1 MHLVVLRKLSS
12 FAKRICGKNFLLD
25 WDSTGAILALVAGC
39 SAMLK
44 ISRLTAV
51 LCVILLALICGCSS
65 QFNFFQ
71 AFINT
76 TKSAAE
82 PETLAVA
89 PLNTSDPATQQKIQ
103 QFVNRLAAKGFPQ
116 KNQGIWM
123 QVGNTVLANHQ
134 GTVPLPAAS
143 ITKVATTLVALQT
156 FGPDHRFVTQF
167 GTTGSIQNGVLQGD
181 LVIQGGEDPL
191 FVWEEA
197 IAIGNLLNQMGI
209 KQVRGNL
216 VIAGKFYMNFE
227 SDRLK
232 SGNLLKQGLNAQIWP
247 AAAKTQYRTLP
258 PGTPKPQVAIA
269 GSLRVT
275 PTIPSNV
282 KPLVRHYSPP
292 LAELL
297 KTMNEYSNNM
307 MNAMLIDSLGGL
319 QAIAQ
324 KSAESAGVPQ
334 TEIQL
339 TGSDFKRV
347 SPRAACAM
355 FLAIERY
362 LQPYQ
367 MTIGDVFAIV
377 GQDPGILNQRWLPR
391 LSVIKS
397 GQLKNV
403 NAIAGALPT
412 QKQGTVWF
420 AIMNFGNYYDGFS
433 NEQQLLLKNL
443 LNEWGTVQSLPAEL
457 TPLPDRKN
465 NKSKNEIFS

>member
-1 MHLVVLRKLSS
+1 
-12 FAKRICGKNFLLD
+12 
-25 WDSTGAILALVAGC
+25 
-39 SAMLK
+39 
-44 ISRLTAV
+44 
-51 LCVILLALICGCSS
+51 
-65 QFNFFQ
+65 
-71 AFINT
+71 
-76 TKSAAE
+76 
-82 PETLAVA
+82 
-89 PLNTSDPATQQKIQ
+89 
-103 QFVNRLAAKGFPQ
+103 
-116 KNQGIWM
+116 
-123 QVGNTVLANHQ
+123 
-134 GTVPLPAAS
+134 
-143 ITKVATTLVALQT
+143 
-156 FGPDHRFVTQF
+156 VTQF
-167 GTTGSIQNGVLQGD
+167 GTTGSIQDGVLQGD
-181 LVIQGGEDPL
+181 LVVQGGEDPL

-197 IAIGNLLNQMGI
+197 IAVGNLLNQMGI

-216 VIAGKFYMNFE
+216 IVVSKFYMNFE
-227 SDRLK
+227 DNPLT
-232 SGNLLKQGLNAQIWP
+232 SGNLLKQGLNAQIWS
-247 AAAKTQYRTLP
+247 AAAKTEYRALP

-269 GSLRVT
+269 GSVRVMPST
-275 PTIPSNV
+275 PNNV

-307 MNAMLIDSLGGL
+307 MNAMLIDSVGGL

-334 TEIQL
+334 SEIQL

-397 GQLKNV
+397 GQLQNV

-412 QKQGTVWF
+412 QKHGTVWF

-443 LNEWGTVQSLPAEL
+443 LNDWGAAQSLPTEL
-457 TPLPDRKN
+457 APLPARRN
-465 NKSKNEIFS
+465 NTSKNEIIQQ

>member
-1 MHLVVLRKLSS
+1 
-12 FAKRICGKNFLLD
+12 
-25 WDSTGAILALVAGC
+25 
-39 SAMLK
+39 
-44 ISRLTAV
+44 
-51 LCVILLALICGCSS
+51 
-65 QFNFFQ
+65 
-71 AFINT
+71 
-76 TKSAAE
+76 
-82 PETLAVA
+82 
-89 PLNTSDPATQQKIQ
+89 
-103 QFVNRLAAKGFPQ
+103 
-116 KNQGIWM
+116 
-123 QVGNTVLANHQ
+123 
-134 GTVPLPAAS
+134 
-143 ITKVATTLVALQT
+143 
-156 FGPDHRFVTQF
+156 
-167 GTTGSIQNGVLQGD
+167 
-181 LVIQGGEDPL
+181 L

-197 IAIGNLLNQMGI
+197 IAVGNLLNQMGI

-227 SDRLK
+227 FDRLK

-247 AAAKTQYRTLP
+247 AAAKTQYQTLP

-269 GSLRVT
+269 GSVRVT
-275 PTIPSNV
+275 PSTPNNV

-307 MNAMLIDSLGGL
+307 MNAMLIDSVGGL

-324 KSAESAGVPQ
+324 KSAESTGVPQ
-334 TEIQL
+334 SEIKL

-397 GQLKNV
+397 GQLQNV

-443 LNEWGTVQSLPAEL
+443 LNDWGTAQSLPTEL
-457 TPLPDRKN
+457 APLPARRN
-465 NKSKNEIFS
+465 NTSKNEIIQQ